1 VEFVNYLDSIVSRP
15 AGVVMTGSGQIAEI
29 DVTGT
34 KNPPRTRRDT
44 EKKKEKLRALRVLS
58 GQKESSI
65 AFQGD

>member
-1 VEFVNYLDSIVSRP
+1 
-15 AGVVMTGSGQIAEI
+15 MTGSGQIAEI